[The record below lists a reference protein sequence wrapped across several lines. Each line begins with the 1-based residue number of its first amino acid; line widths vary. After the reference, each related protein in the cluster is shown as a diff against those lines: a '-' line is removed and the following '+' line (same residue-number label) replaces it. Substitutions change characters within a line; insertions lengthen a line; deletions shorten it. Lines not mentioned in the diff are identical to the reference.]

1 MSIPRADTTTWPNRD
16 LQFFVN
22 VQITALSEYA
32 IEPTTPKNEDFGME
46 VYSVYTCTIE
56 RFSTIQVPTDLRIEF
71 PAGVTGKIIP
81 RIPPQ
86 SHYPHSQVNPG
97 VIPSQHQ
104 DTVSVSVSNW
114 SEDRLVVQRGWLMGK
129 ILPQTYYQPVIIMN
143 KFKPPPEY
151 PQVVAPPSSQMQPPP
166 PYGHQLATS
175 TAPPKQTVA
184 TSQLPTNQL
193 TTNQQ
198 PPACK
203 KQ

>member
-1 MSIPRADTTTWPNRD
+1 MSIPRADMTTWPNRD

-32 IEPTTPKNEDFGME
+32 IEPTTPKNEEFGIE
-46 VYSVYTCTIE
+46 VYSAYTCTIE

-86 SHYPHSQVNPG
+86 SQYPHPQVNPG

-114 SEDRLVVQRGWLMGK
+114 SEDRLVVQRRWLMGK

-166 PYGHQLATS
+166 YGHQLATS